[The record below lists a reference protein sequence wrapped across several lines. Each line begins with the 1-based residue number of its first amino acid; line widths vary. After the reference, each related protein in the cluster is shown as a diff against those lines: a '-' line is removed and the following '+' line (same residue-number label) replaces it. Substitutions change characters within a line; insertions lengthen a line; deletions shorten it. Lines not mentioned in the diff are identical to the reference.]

1 MCEYHDSKGTE
12 NYDYGE
18 IEHDLILKLF
28 GDELTYNELAFY
40 ARDKTATSYLK
51 IEVIRFDAPK
61 FNLYHNPPTQLI
73 TAYIYGKKI
82 LEKKYSIHHSCEM
95 FIIMSEMKTRIEQEE
110 EYETEDEETED
121 EETEDENQAED
132 SDDETDEDDETEPI
146 HEGEEDPDD
155 NPAEDDEPIYETD
168 DENQAESEDKHGDAL
183 FHYFKSLGKLHEN
196 KISG

>member
-1 MCEYHDSKGTE
+1 MCEYHDTKGTE

-61 FNLYHNPPTQLI
+61 YNLYHNPPTQLI

-82 LEKKYSIHHSCEM
+82 LERKYSIHHSCEM

-110 EYETEDEETED
+110 ED
-121 EETEDENQAED
+121 ETEDENQAEEETED
-132 SDDETDEDDETEPI
+132 SDEDDPI

-168 DENQAESEDKHGDAL
+168 DDNPAESEDRHGVAL
-183 FHYFKSLGKLHEN
+183 FHYFKSLGKLNEN
-196 KISG
+196 KISV